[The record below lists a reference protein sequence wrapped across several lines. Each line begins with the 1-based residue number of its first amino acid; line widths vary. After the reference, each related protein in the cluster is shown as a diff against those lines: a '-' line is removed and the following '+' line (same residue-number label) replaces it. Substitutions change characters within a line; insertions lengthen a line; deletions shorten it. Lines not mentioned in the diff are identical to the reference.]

1 MERSP
6 GSVPTGVSPVFWSF
20 LAEERLDGKT
30 LLDVG
35 TGTGRIALALAARCG
50 RVVGLD
56 RDAASLEEARG
67 RAKRAGITN
76 ATFEVADVE
85 TVDYSTWAPDLV
97 VGHLYMSSA
106 LVERAARALPGG
118 GLLAV
123 VAFHVDQWRETGR
136 VSRFAYDE
144 ERMRTLLKNHG
155 LTVERLELEREERAF
170 ASVEEALAAVVGLED
185 RWRSDGRW
193 FRYIKFLEDG
203 GRTLTRSHLLVK
215 ARRP

>member
-1 MERSP
+1 MEPSP
-6 GSVPTGVSPVFWSF
+6 GSVPAGVSTVFWSF
-20 LAEERLDGKT
+20 LTEERLDGKT

-35 TGTGRIALALAARCG
+35 TGTGRIALALAARCA
-50 RVVGLD
+50 RVIGLD
-56 RDAASLEEARG
+56 RDAASIEEARR
-67 RAKRAGITN
+67 RAARAGITN

-85 TVDYSTWAPDLV
+85 TTDYAPLTPDLV
-97 VGHLYMSSA
+97 VAHLYMSDG
-106 LVERAARALPGG
+106 LVARAARALPGG
-118 GLLAV
+118 GVLAV

-136 VSRFAYDE
+136 ISRFAYHED
-144 ERMRTLLKNHG
+144 RMRRLLSDHG

-170 ASVEEALAAVVGLED
+170 ASLQEALAAVVGLED

-215 ARRP
+215 ARRQ